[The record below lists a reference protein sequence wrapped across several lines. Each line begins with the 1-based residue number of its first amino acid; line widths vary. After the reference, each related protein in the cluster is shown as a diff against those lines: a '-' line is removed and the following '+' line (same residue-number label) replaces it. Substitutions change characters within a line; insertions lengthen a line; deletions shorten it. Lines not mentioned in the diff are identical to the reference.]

1 MKALVVGLGR
11 MGRFHR
17 KVLMDLGYDVVTV
30 DPDPA
35 TGADYLSVPAGR
47 RPEVVCVA
55 VPIAQLAEVAAE
67 FTAARHL
74 LIEKPMAPSLGEAIE
89 LADRLA
95 GQHVAVGY
103 VERFNPTVRAL
114 QRALADAPPPIVARF
129 RRWSDRP
136 SPDRALDLMSHD
148 VDLAA
153 FLRLRCPTEFDA
165 ADDRPVRV
173 RDIMVRTSGRTV
185 RADLTA
191 HDTSPLHAQWHAFL
205 SGRPG
210 YATPADATA
219 VLAALAPR
227 ALGVAA

>member
-1 MKALVVGLGR
+1 
-11 MGRFHR
+11 MGGFHR
-17 KVLMDLGYDVVTV
+17 RVLADLGYDVTTV

-35 TGADYLSVPAGR
+35 AGADYLSVPAR
-47 RPEVVCVA
+47 RCPGVVCVA
-55 VPIAQLAEVAAE
+55 VPIAQLAETAAQ
-67 FTAARHL
+67 FTTARHL
-74 LIEKPMAPSLGEAIE
+74 LLEKPMAPTLGEAVE
-89 LADRLA
+89 LADRLG

-114 QRALADAPPPIVARF
+114 QRALADSPPPIAARF

-153 FLRLRCPTEFDA
+153 FLGLHCPTEFDA
-165 ADDRPVRV
+165 ADDHPVRV
-173 RDIMVRTSGRTV
+173 RDIMVRTASRTA

-205 SGRPG
+205 SGREG
-210 YATPADATA
+210 YATPADAVA
-219 VLAALAPR
+219 VLEALTLAE
-227 ALGVAA
+227 AVAA